1 MASDHE
7 RELRQSC
14 LAALEVM
21 NKACESRDGSPVRIA
36 TIADVD
42 YRVVF
47 LALLKGAANGDP
59 LAGSEQRG
67 AAANGSTSVY
77 VGESTGC
84 ATVTPEQSAP
94 HPQRGAASSTPH
106 PSAAPQVPTAPHG
119 DSGLT
124 GSGPAV
130 AAPSAVEE
138 LDRSWLTIRAGQEMR
153 VASHVVALR
162 HARELDELRT
172 ENKFLNDENLA
183 LEACQQERDEL
194 RKRVAEGQ
202 REVALRCAEIAWR
215 STSRVGADEAIRA
228 YAATLPAD
236 EDASRLVSISDGSGS
251 THTRT
256 AAEWLALARTD
267 LQRNRSPADEGSVR
281 VPVEPTEAMYRATDG
296 RSDAYGYNHKTKH
309 ACLTYESVQ
318 SLWSAM
324 LAAAKGR
331 T

>member
-1 MASDHE
+1 M
-7 RELRQSC
+7 
-14 LAALEVM
+14 
-21 NKACESRDGSPVRIA
+21 
-36 TIADVD
+36 
-42 YRVVF
+42 
-47 LALLKGAANGDP
+47 
-59 LAGSEQRG
+59 
-67 AAANGSTSVY
+67 
-77 VGESTGC
+77 
-84 ATVTPEQSAP
+84 
-94 HPQRGAASSTPH
+94 
-106 PSAAPQVPTAPHG
+106 
-119 DSGLT
+119 
-124 GSGPAV
+124 
-130 AAPSAVEE
+130 
-138 LDRSWLTIRAGQEMR
+138 
-153 VASHVVALR
+153 
-162 HARELDELRT
+162 T
-172 ENKFLNDENLA
+172 E
-183 LEACQQERDEL
+183 
-194 RKRVAEGQ
+194 
-202 REVALRCAEIAWR
+202 REVALRCAEIASQMLR
-215 STSRVGADEAIRA
+215 PVRDDVVQQVESCAAQIRA